1 MSMDFVRK
9 NKNNNMTMDRENTC
23 NMTPETALEQAK
35 FVRI

>member
-1 MSMDFVRK
+1 MSMDFMKEK
-9 NKNNNMTMDRENTC
+9 NMSMDRENTC

>member
-1 MSMDFVRK
+1 MSMDFVKEKK
-9 NKNNNMTMDRENTC
+9 NMSMDRENTC